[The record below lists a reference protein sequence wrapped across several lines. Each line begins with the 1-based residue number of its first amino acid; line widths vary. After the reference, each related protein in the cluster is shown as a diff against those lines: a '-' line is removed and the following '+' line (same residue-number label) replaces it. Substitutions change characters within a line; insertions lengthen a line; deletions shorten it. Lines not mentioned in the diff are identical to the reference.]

1 MFKSFDQNGD
11 GRLDKKEIQDG
22 YKKFHHKL
30 ISDEEINNI
39 FSQIDVDGSGYID
52 YTEFVASAMNL
63 DEMMSGNKLERAFGM
78 FDNDNSGTISLK
90 EIRQVLGLTDNQ

>member
-1 MFKSFDQNGD
+1 
-11 GRLDKKEIQDG
+11 
-22 YKKFHHKL
+22 
-30 ISDEEINNI
+30 
-39 FSQIDVDGSGYID
+39 
-52 YTEFVASAMNL
+52 MNL